1 MWAVGTRLTTEDNAS
16 AFSESYGRPAK
27 VGGAI
32 VLVPKMSFTRAD
44 LEQEFSQTGRRYDG
58 GIMR

>member
-16 AFSESYGRPAK
+16 AFSESYGRPAE
-27 VGGAI
+27 VGGAT
-32 VLVPKMSFTRAD
+32 VSVPKMSFTKAD
-44 LEQEFSQTGRRYDG
+44 LEQEFSQTEPRYDS